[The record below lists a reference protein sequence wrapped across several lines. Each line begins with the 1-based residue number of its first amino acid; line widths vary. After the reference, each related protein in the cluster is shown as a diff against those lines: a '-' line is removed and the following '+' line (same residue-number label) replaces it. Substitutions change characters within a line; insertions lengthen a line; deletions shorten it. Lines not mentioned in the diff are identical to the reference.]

1 MAKNVIHP
9 LENLVLCL
17 ISLEPPPPPKKMP
30 WIHPNWRFHER
41 INIIKQIC
49 PDTTKRIQNEKQ

>member
-9 LENLVLCL
+9 LENLGLCL
-17 ISLEPPPPPKKMP
+17 ISLDPPTKMP
-30 WIHPNWRFHER
+30 WIHPNWRFRER
-41 INIIKQIC
+41 INIIKQTY